1 MKIKHLIEQLV
12 LEELEKEQ
20 EEEEKEK
27 YEIGAD
33 SAIPAGPV
41 KLYHI
46 SDTEGIKR
54 FDPEVAAKNPKT
66 YSRAGYK
73 AWPQPRVFFFTQKGQ
88 KDGGITIQGKY
99 VYVVELDRSQLYD
112 LNYDDPNYF
121 ADWGKAKERYFEITG
136 QDPTYQ
142 PNQYDLIKTL
152 LKEDAP
158 NVKGFLLRQG
168 PKPKD
173 EDKEKAKEKEKYKT
187 IAALWEPVEPS
198 GVIAPEEYYEKQK

>member
-88 KDGGITIQGKY
+88 KDGGITMIQTILLIG
-99 VYVVELDRSQLYD
+99 
-112 LNYDDPNYF
+112 
-121 ADWGKAKERYFEITG
+121 ER
-136 QDPTYQ
+136 QRKD
-142 PNQYDLIKTL
+142 TL
-152 LKEDAP
+152 
-158 NVKGFLLRQG
+158 R
-168 PKPKD
+168 
-173 EDKEKAKEKEKYKT
+173 
-187 IAALWEPVEPS
+187 
-198 GVIAPEEYYEKQK
+198 